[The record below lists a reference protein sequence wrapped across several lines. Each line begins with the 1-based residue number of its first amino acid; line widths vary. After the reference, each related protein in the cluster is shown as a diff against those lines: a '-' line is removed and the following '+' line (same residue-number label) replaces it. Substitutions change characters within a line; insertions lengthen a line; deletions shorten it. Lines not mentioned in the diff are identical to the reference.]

1 MFLQL
6 ERKCFDVFV
15 SLVFRNYSNFFFSFI
30 FYSYFPYWCIFYLSD
45 VTTEAVSTA
54 ASHHEGVNVT
64 FSICIISLASQTHC
78 VTHVPIIVLHP
89 ASYKKKAT
97 GISLY

>member
-1 MFLQL
+1 MLVQL

-15 SLVFRNYSNFFFSFI
+15 LEFRNYSNFFFFSFI

-64 FSICIISLASQTHC
+64 FSICIISPASQTHC
-78 VTHVPIIVLHP
+78 VTRVTVIVLHP
-89 ASYKKKAT
+89 ASYKTA
-97 GISLY
+97 